1 MTFDGASTSKKVSIQ
16 KKYKRRVR
24 ALSRALD
31 HYLQIAKAKLDQA
44 QSGKIYNRAKIE
56 HLVFKSIELAGMIAA
71 LEESASRIQLNDHAA
86 KRQQNPPDSTENVL
100 IDRDEFF
107 TGLTQQEWDELKS
120 AFNKRPD

>member
-1 MTFDGASTSKKVSIQ
+1 MAFDGASISTKVSIQ

-31 HYLQIAKAKLDQA
+31 HYLQVAKTKLDES
-44 QSGKIYNRAKIE
+44 QSGKIYNRTRIE
-56 HLVFKSIELAGMIAA
+56 HLAFKCTELAGMIAA
-71 LEESASRIQLNDHAA
+71 LEEPAARIKLDNQAA
-86 KRQQNPPDSTENVL
+86 RRQQFQQGSTENVL

-107 TGLTQQEWDELKS
+107 TGLTQQEWDELRS